1 MSILYMMP
9 SGPVQIPSGPGG
21 GVNLELLNR
30 ISGIEQTVEGIQKTL
45 SDLKNSRADKEKYG
59 LVKISDATSVTK
71 IEGLAL
77 PSREK
82 NAALPGTLANL
93 INSAKTSSVGAY
105 GVEARII
112 VGDYSYP
119 KALYPQMPVVPV
131 VANYT
136 FLIGM
141 RKSDRL
147 CFGIALPIDATSKM
161 FVYKSAE
168 NIWIPFSAGT

>member
-1 MSILYMMP
+1 MGLYLMTQ
-9 SGPVQIPSGPGG
+9 SGEIPIPSGGA
-21 GVNLELLNR
+21 NIELLNR
-30 ISGIEQTVEGIQKTL
+30 ICQMEEKIEEIASEL
-45 SDLKNSRADKEKYG
+45 SEFKKSRADKTNYG
-59 LVKISDATSVTK
+59 LVRLSDASSVTNSD
-71 IEGLAL
+71 GLAL
-77 PSREK
+77 PSSEK
-82 NAALPGTLANL
+82 NAAISGTLANL
-93 INSAKTSSVGAY
+93 INAAKISSVGAN

-112 VGDYSYP
+112 VGDYLYP

>member
-1 MSILYMMP
+1 M
-9 SGPVQIPSGPGG
+9 
-21 GVNLELLNR
+21 
-30 ISGIEQTVEGIQKTL
+30 
-45 SDLKNSRADKEKYG
+45 
-59 LVKISDATSVTK
+59 SDATTVTQTK
-71 IEGLAL
+71 GLAL
-77 PSREK
+77 PATEK
-82 NAALPGTLANL
+82 NASIPGTLANL
-93 INSAKTSSVGAY
+93 INSAKTSSVGAH
-105 GVEARII
+105 GVEARIV

-119 KALYPQMPVVPV
+119 KALYPQMPAVPA
-131 VANYT
+131 VANFT